1 MARAMVLGLP
11 CRLRCRRDPYFARV
25 DLEPLPGWVHL
36 SDAATRAAWG
46 DWSYHVSLSRNTVDE
61 AAWQRL
67 CERWDGVEVVLA
79 IDYITIN
86 GVAVLSWAGLGA
98 DADAWALYEQ
108 GEFGYKWRDSRF
120 GLHVSM

>member
-79 IDYITIN
+79 IDYITLN
-86 GVAVLSWAGLGA
+86 GVSVLTVPPSRRTRTPGPSTSRASSAISGATAALGC
-98 DADAWALYEQ
+98 
-108 GEFGYKWRDSRF
+108 
-120 GLHVSM
+120 M